1 MKIVNTND
9 KADEVKSPQQP
20 ILIEELQVLKY
31 GEPILNI
38 KITKGSEKSPRS
50 LLVTSNDEIMSL
62 PLQRCHVA
70 TTCSACVAL
79 QDPYCGWDLVS
90 SKCVSQSS
98 FNSEYASEFL
108 QNISV
113 GRHRQCGDSQS
124 SVLIEEFKV
133 KEMKNVFVWSKMFF

>member
-1 MKIVNTND
+1 MK
-9 KADEVKSPQQP
+9 SSQQP

-38 KITKGSEKSPRS
+38 KITRGSEKSPRS
-50 LLVTSNDEIMSL
+50 LLVTANDEIMSL

-113 GRHRQCGDSQS
+113 GRHRQCGDSES
-124 SVLIEEFKV
+124 AVLIEEFKV
-133 KEMKNVFVWSKMFF
+133 GEIFFLV